1 MKPVYI
7 AIFTSFI
14 AVFCSLVAVFAA
26 VSAKRKAGK

>member
-1 MKPVYI
+1 VKPVYI